1 MLLGC
6 VCTGFVW
13 SYLVVRVQPAGLAFV
28 VGLCPLTRCECMIIL
43 DAIYTRSTSRPRGP
57 PAPRAA
63 SAAAGHICAR
73 PPVPQPT
80 PDAAARKRQKSPTV
94 TLLYISYISSVL
106 AV

>member
-43 DAIYTRSTSRPRGP
+43 DAIYTRSTLSVSPA
-57 PAPRAA
+57 APRAPRA
-63 SAAAGHICAR
+63 LRLGIYVHAPRSPSPR
-73 PPVPQPT
+73 QTPPRVNGKKV
-80 PDAAARKRQKSPTV
+80 R
-94 TLLYISYISSVL
+94 L
-106 AV
+106 

>member
-43 DAIYTRSTSRPRGP
+43 DAIYTRSTLSPA
-57 PAPRAA
+57 APRAPRA
-63 SAAAGHICAR
+63 LRLGIYVHAPRSPSPR
-73 PPVPQPT
+73 QTPPRVNGKKV
-80 PDAAARKRQKSPTV
+80 R
-94 TLLYISYISSVL
+94 L
-106 AV
+106 

>member
-43 DAIYTRSTSRPRGP
+43 DAIYTRSTLSPA
-57 PAPRAA
+57 APRAA
-63 SAAAGHICAR
+63 AGAAAGHICAR

>member
-43 DAIYTRSTSRPRGP
+43 DAIYTRSFYFSPARPPRPR
-57 PAPRAA
+57 APRALRLGIYVHA
-63 SAAAGHICAR
+63 PRSPSPR
-73 PPVPQPT
+73 QTPPRVNGKKV
-80 PDAAARKRQKSPTV
+80 R
-94 TLLYISYISSVL
+94 L
-106 AV
+106 